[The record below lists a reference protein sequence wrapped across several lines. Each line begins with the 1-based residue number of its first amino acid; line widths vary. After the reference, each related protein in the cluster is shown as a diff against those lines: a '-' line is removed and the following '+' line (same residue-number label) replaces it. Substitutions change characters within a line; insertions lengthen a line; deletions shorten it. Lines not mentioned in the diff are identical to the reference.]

1 MSRITSR
8 LILLTSVGGKESL
21 RTDESERDDEKRKWK
36 ATRCLGS
43 ASLLK

>member
-21 RTDESERDDEKRKWK
+21 RTDESERDDEKRKCGRRRGVLE
-36 ATRCLGS
+36 AP
-43 ASLLK
+43 AY

>member
-21 RTDESERDDEKRKWK
+21 RTDDEKRKWK